1 MTTPNPENTANVDKG
16 QIPTPKPIAV
26 TMDRVES
33 IMKEFG
39 ITLEISGNQGE
50 SATVA
55 SANLNGYQMMFA
67 LLDSVLI
74 VRADKQT
81 ETTIADGDPR
91 WHLACNQ
98 VNCFNFSAKAVV
110 MDRTEK
116 AVVRSEKDI
125 LIAAGLNDIQ
135 LSVML
140 KNGIDHVLA
149 ILEAVEKA
157 AEDFV
162 TE

>member
-1 MTTPNPENTANVDKG
+1 MSTNHLDNG
-16 QIPTPKPIAV
+16 QFPTPKPIAV
-26 TMDRVES
+26 TMDRVVS

-39 ITLEISGNQGE
+39 IDLAVADQQGD
-50 SATVA
+50 SAAVA
-55 SANLNGYQMMFA
+55 SANLNGLQVMFA
-67 LLDSVLI
+67 ILDSVLI

-81 ETTIADGDPR
+81 DTTIADGDPT

-135 LSVML
+135 LSAML
-140 KNGIDHVLA
+140 KNAIDHVLA
-149 ILEAVEKA
+149 IQDAVEKA
-157 AEDFV
+157 AKEFTV
-162 TE
+162 G